1 MADHEPSRAGR
12 RLLIGGVIGGLA
24 GGFLGHKICRA
35 CGADTDGC
43 TGQAL
48 WWAAVAGMLGG
59 LIGATSAGD
68 ADR

>member
-1 MADHEPSRAGR
+1 M
-12 RLLIGGVIGGLA
+12 IGGLA